1 MRSVARI
8 TRRVSVAI
16 AAVAVITLSSCGESA
31 GSLATRAMDACI
43 STRGPVFASGHGADA
58 LKTALSKDVDAI
70 AMKLRYSRG
79 FKLFSAVAE
88 NAKDQVTLVCAL
100 DLMSYNGDPDVTRF
114 VERYLKHPT
123 PDVVTNVQLLLARP
137 KPTGL

>member
-1 MRSVARI
+1 MRYVARI
-8 TRRVSVAI
+8 TRGVSVAI
-16 AAVAVITLSSCGESA
+16 VAAAVVALSACGESA
-31 GSLATRAMDACI
+31 GTLATRAMDGCI
-43 STRGPVFASGHGADA
+43 STRGPVFASGRGADA

-70 AMKLRYSRG
+70 AMQLRYSRG

-100 DLMSYNGDPDVTRF
+100 DLMSYNSDPDVKRF

-137 KPTGL
+137 QPTGL

>member
-1 MRSVARI
+1 MRYVARVA
-8 TRRVSVAI
+8 RHVSVTI
-16 AAVAVITLSSCGESA
+16 AAVAVVALPACGESV
-31 GSLATRAMDACI
+31 GTLATRAMDGCI
-43 STRGPVFASGHGADA
+43 SARGPVFASGHGADA

-100 DLMSYNGDPDVTRF
+100 DLMSYNGDPDVKRF

-123 PDVVTNVQLLLARP
+123 PDVVTNVQLLLERP
-137 KPTGL
+137 HPTGL